1 MFKLHKHRNGKLG
14 DRIEFRISNLKALQ
28 VPKGWDKLFVSVVS
42 VENGKTLAKTSKV
55 AVRNGSCQWS
65 DTLSESIWVSREKPS
80 KETDDCLFKLIV
92 AMGSLRSGI
101 LGEATISMTSHVNSD
116 AAVPLSIPLNKCNH
130 GTVLNVTMQC
140 LTPRTKPRDQESS
153 KENSHLKVMNE
164 NSHEL
169 SVKSN
174 GSDYSY
180 VQSVTSSSVDD
191 VDSSLSPGEVETMA
205 TSLSGSVSNYSYN
218 SAEDSTG
225 RGNFSPCISDGQSP
239 TGRKDSTSSQKGV
252 SHYDYPV
259 NNTSQSNRSSFSS
272 QNMQDIGASSF
283 KTTHGSN
290 NSPEVAEDT
299 NEELRA
305 EAKMWEMNARKL
317 LGDLEMLK
325 TEFSCQSEKMTG
337 LETDLSTAYVERD
350 SLKKEVEQLR
360 LSSGDPIVRQ
370 KTLEDSI
377 SQIECIPEIEN
388 ALKNELMFQ
397 KESNAN
403 LSFQLKKSQDANVE
417 LVSVLQELE
426 ETIERQKR
434 DIENLSSLPS
444 KLSTLE
450 KSFQLS
456 EEGNR
461 IFMQQIKQLEESK
474 KNLMAEVQELEEALE
489 DKTQDIEQAKIHN
502 KKALSDIEMEYES
515 KLSAKEEEI
524 SSLKARLLESVP
536 ETCNVK
542 TVSRDVPDADI
553 LEQIK
558 ELKEKIQ
565 ELEMDCNELTNENLD
580 LLFKLKEAKAYSKD
594 GGASKDLLSNMLHD
608 QSFSSSDSEV
618 SNNLFRIFH
627 SEDMFQ
633 EENAKKISNE
643 SHISIREL
651 ETSKSTLGV
660 RITDQNNKL
669 TNKTSEMEILEASLS
684 SKENQM
690 WVLQKHLSEME
701 AKVDHLEQEKLQLE
715 EHIEDRI
722 KERTH
727 EMNLNRS
734 DIEQENGQ
742 LSMRISVLEAQVSDL
757 INEQDSQLSELESA
771 RNQAAELQE
780 KITEVQSEMDS
791 SIEENQQLQLT
802 IENHEEESNSFE
814 KLNGYL
820 RQQKLELEEYCSL
833 LGDRLR
839 ESGERFSDCCGR
851 VGLLENKFYLMLED
865 IASKEKDLTS
875 ELHGVLDENRK
886 QMEQGQSLL
895 NQMQIEKVV
904 EIQNLKLEIENL
916 RLKLSAAYDE
926 KERVTSNASLEVS
939 TLRDEVNNVQFRYEQ
954 KLQNLTTE
962 LANFKTK
969 METLMDEHE
978 KLSKLV
984 EDYKSKEL
992 KFRNTINA
1000 LESKL
1005 IVTEN
1010 ERQQHMD
1017 ESRNLK
1023 VWLQETRQFEN
1034 EIMALK
1040 SELNASN
1047 TEKERLQA
1055 SLCLKSE
1062 LCEDL
1067 KAESI
1072 SFERKI
1078 SSLEKTASE
1087 LEHCKRTRA
1096 SLEERLVQF
1105 ENDLKAKET
1114 RYVQEKTEL
1123 QRKVQTLEDE
1133 LKLTKEQKRNQVSR
1147 LNRKP
1152 VNDDQKASKN
1162 SMVKNTNQ
1170 LRSNRKKPS
1179 LKNDREVLKDQQD
1192 LYNSSKH
1199 QTEVESE
1206 LRLLDGSVDVVVV
1219 EPLSKSQLLETELEK
1234 EPSDIYEVQLIR
1246 SSPKGRYNQANG
1258 PVKSMGEEELVTRE
1272 KFERTKS
1279 MLEEELRDIQDRYFH
1294 MSLKYAEVESQR
1306 EELVMKLKV
1315 AKSKKGWLS

>member
-1 MFKLHKHRNGKLG
+1 MFKLHKHKPGKLG

-28 VPKGWDKLFVSVVS
+28 VPKGWDRLFVSVVS

-65 DTLSESIWVSREKPS
+65 DTLSESIWVSRDTSS
-80 KETDDCLFKLIV
+80 KEKDDCLFKLIV

-101 LGEATISMTSHVNSD
+101 LGEVTISMTSYVNSD

-140 LTPRTKPRDQESS
+140 LTPRIKLRDQESS
-153 KENSHLKVMNE
+153 KENSHLKAMNE
-164 NSHEL
+164 NNHEV

-174 GSDYSY
+174 GSDCSY
-180 VQSVTSSSVDD
+180 VQSVSSSSVDD
-191 VDSSLSPGEVETMA
+191 VDSTLSPGEVETMA

-239 TGRKDSTSSQKGV
+239 TGRKDSTSSQKSV

-299 NEELRA
+299 SEELRA

-325 TEFSCQSEKMTG
+325 TEFSYQSKKMTG

-350 SLKKEVEQLR
+350 SLKKEVEQLTF
-360 LSSGDPIVRQ
+360 SSGDPIVRQ
-370 KTLEDSI
+370 NTLEDSI

-388 ALKNELMFQ
+388 SLKDELKFQ

-403 LSFQLKKSQDANVE
+403 LSLQLKKSQEANVE
-417 LVSVLQELE
+417 LVAVLQELE
-426 ETIERQKR
+426 ETIEQQKL

-444 KLSTLE
+444 KLKTLE

-461 IFMQQIKQLEESK
+461 ILMQQIEQLEESK

-489 DKTQDIEQAKIHN
+489 NKIEDIEQAKIQN
-502 KKALSDIEMEYES
+502 NKALSDIEMEYES
-515 KLSAKEEEI
+515 KLYAKEEEI
-524 SSLKARLLESVP
+524 SSLKGRLLESVP
-536 ETCNVK
+536 ETFNAK
-542 TVSRDVPDADI
+542 TVSRDAPDADI
-553 LEQIK
+553 LKQIE
-558 ELKEKIQ
+558 ELKEKVQ

-594 GGASKDLLSNMLHD
+594 GGASKDLLSNMLHS

-618 SNNLFRIFH
+618 SNKLFRIFH
-627 SEDMFQ
+627 SEDMIQ
-633 EENAKKISNE
+633 EENAKKISND

-651 ETSKSTLGV
+651 ETSKSLEV

-669 TNKTSEMEILEASLS
+669 TSKTSEMENLEASLS
-684 SKENQM
+684 SKENEM
-690 WVLQKHLSEME
+690 RVLQKLLSELE
-701 AKVDHLEQEKLQLE
+701 AKVYNLEQEKLQLE

-727 EMNLNRS
+727 EMNLHRS

-742 LSMRISVLEAQVSDL
+742 LSMQISVLEVQVGDL
-757 INEQDSQLSELESA
+757 TNEQESLLSELEGT
-771 RNQAAELQE
+771 RKQAARLQE
-780 KITEVQSEMDS
+780 KIMEMQSEMDS
-791 SIEENQQLQLT
+791 SIEENKQLQIT
-802 IENHEEESNSFE
+802 IENLEEECNSFE

-820 RQQKLELEEYCSL
+820 REQKLELEEYCSL
-833 LGDRLR
+833 MGDRLR

-851 VGLLENKFYLMLED
+851 VGLLEKKFYLMLED

-875 ELHGVLDENRK
+875 ELHGILDENRK
-886 QMEQGQSLL
+886 HMEHDQSLL
-895 NQMQIEKVV
+895 NQMQIEKMV

-926 KERVTSNASLEVS
+926 KERVASNASLEVS
-939 TLRDEVNNVQFRYEQ
+939 TLRADKAKLESAFGEAQSKLILSKTEV
-954 KLQNLTTE
+954 
-962 LANFKTK
+962 
-969 METLMDEHE
+969 DEHE

-992 KFRNTINA
+992 KFKSTINA

-1005 IVTEN
+1005 IVTES
-1010 ERQQHMD
+1010 ESRQYMD
-1017 ESRNLK
+1017 ESRNLN
-1023 VWLQETRQFEN
+1023 V
-1034 EIMALK
+1034 
-1040 SELNASN
+1040 
-1047 TEKERLQA
+1047 RLQQT
-1055 SLCLKSE
+1055 CQ
-1062 LCEDL
+1062 
-1067 KAESI
+1067 
-1072 SFERKI
+1072 F
-1078 SSLEKTASE
+1078 E
-1087 LEHCKRTRA
+1087 LEHCKKTRA
-1096 SLEERLVQF
+1096 SLEEKLVQL
-1105 ENDLKAKET
+1105 ENDLNAREA
-1114 RYVQEKTEL
+1114 RCVQEKTEL
-1123 QRKVQTLEDE
+1123 QRKVQALEEE

-1152 VNDDQKASKN
+1152 VNDDQKASKHN

-1179 LKNDREVLKDQQD
+1179 SKNDIEVLKDQQD
-1192 LYNSSKH
+1192 LNYSSKH
-1199 QTEVESE
+1199 QTEVESDHG
-1206 LRLLDGSVDVVVV
+1206 LLDVSVDMVEV
-1219 EPLSKSQLLETELEK
+1219 EPVSKTQLLETELEK
-1234 EPSDIYEVQLIR
+1234 EPSDIYEVQLNR
-1246 SSPKGRYNQANG
+1246 SSPKGRNNQANV
-1258 PVKSMGEEELVTRE
+1258 PVKSMAEEELVTRE

-1306 EELVMKLKV
+1306 EELVMKLKG
-1315 AKSKKGWLS
+1315 AKSKKWWLS

>member
-65 DTLSESIWVSREKPS
+65 DTLSESIWVSRDKSS

-101 LGEATISMTSHVNSD
+101 LGEATISMTSYVNSD

-140 LTPRTKPRDQESS
+140 LTPRTKPRGQESS
-153 KENSHLKVMNE
+153 KENSHLKAMNE
-164 NSHEL
+164 NNHEVA
-169 SVKSN
+169 VKSN
-174 GSDYSY
+174 GSDSSY
-180 VQSVTSSSVDD
+180 VQSASSSSVDD
-191 VDSSLSPGEVETMA
+191 VDSTLSPGEVETMA

-239 TGRKDSTSSQKGV
+239 TGRKDSTSSQKSV

-272 QNMQDIGASSF
+272 QNTQDIGASSF

-299 NEELRA
+299 SEELRA

-325 TEFSCQSEKMTG
+325 TEFSYQSKKMTG

-350 SLKKEVEQLR
+350 SLKKEVEQLT

-388 ALKNELMFQ
+388 SLKDELKFQ

-403 LSFQLKKSQDANVE
+403 LSLQLKKSQDANVE

-426 ETIERQKR
+426 ETIEQQKH

-444 KLSTLE
+444 KLSNLE
-450 KSFQLS
+450 KSLQLS

-461 IFMQQIKQLEESK
+461 VFMQQIQQLEESK

-489 DKTQDIEQAKIHN
+489 DKIQDIEQTKIQN
-502 KKALSDIEMEYES
+502 NKALSDIEMEYES
-515 KLSAKEEEI
+515 KLSAKEKEI

-536 ETCNVK
+536 ETCNAE

-553 LEQIK
+553 LKQIE

-594 GGASKDLLSNMLHD
+594 EGASKNLLSNMLHD

-618 SNNLFRIFH
+618 SNKVFRIFH
-627 SEDMFQ
+627 SEDMLQ
-633 EENAKKISNE
+633 EENGKKIRND
-643 SHISIREL
+643 SHISTREL
-651 ETSKSTLGV
+651 ETSKSTLEV

-669 TNKTSEMEILEASLS
+669 TSKTSEMENLEASLS
-684 SKENQM
+684 SKENEM
-690 WVLQKHLSEME
+690 WVLQKLLSELD
-701 AKVDHLEQEKLQLE
+701 AKVYHLEQEKLQLE

-727 EMNLNRS
+727 KMNLHTS

-742 LSMRISVLEAQVSDL
+742 LSMRISVLEEQVSDL
-757 INEQDSQLSELESA
+757 TNEQESLLSELEST
-771 RNQAAELQE
+771 RNQAAWLQE
-780 KITEVQSEMDS
+780 KIMEKQSEMDS
-791 SIEENQQLQLT
+791 SMEENKQLLIT
-802 IENHEEESNSFE
+802 IENVEEECNSFE
-814 KLNGYL
+814 KINGYL
-820 RQQKLELEEYCSL
+820 REQKLELEEYCSL
-833 LGDRLR
+833 MGDRLR
-839 ESGERFSDCCGR
+839 ESGERFSNCCGR
-851 VGLLENKFYLMLED
+851 VGLLENKFCLMLED

-875 ELHGVLDENRK
+875 ELHAILDENRK

-895 NQMQIEKVV
+895 NQMQIEKMV

-926 KERVTSNASLEVS
+926 KERVASNASLEVS
-939 TLRDEVNNVQFRYEQ
+939 TLRADKAKLESAFGEAQSKLILSKTEVNNVQSQYGQ
-954 KLQNLTTE
+954 KLKDLTTE
-962 LANFKTK
+962 LANFKIK
-969 METLMDEHE
+969 MEMQVDEHE

-992 KFRNTINA
+992 KFKSTINA

-1005 IVTEN
+1005 LVTEN
-1010 ERQQHMD
+1010 ERQQYMD
-1017 ESRNLK
+1017 ESRNLN
-1023 VWLQETRQFEN
+1023 V
-1034 EIMALK
+1034 
-1040 SELNASN
+1040 
-1047 TEKERLQA
+1047 RLQQT
-1055 SLCLKSE
+1055 CQ
-1062 LCEDL
+1062 
-1067 KAESI
+1067 
-1072 SFERKI
+1072 F
-1078 SSLEKTASE
+1078 E
-1087 LEHCKRTRA
+1087 LEHCKRTRT
-1096 SLEERLVQF
+1096 SLEERLVQL
-1105 ENDLKAKET
+1105 ENDLNARET
-1114 RYVQEKTEL
+1114 KCVQEKTEL
-1123 QRKVQTLEDE
+1123 QRKVQALEEE

-1152 VNDDQKASKN
+1152 VNDDQKN

-1192 LYNSSKH
+1192 LHYSSKH

-1206 LRLLDGSVDVVVV
+1206 HGLLDVSVDVVEV
-1219 EPLSKSQLLETELEK
+1219 EPVSKTQLLETELEK
-1234 EPSDIYEVQLIR
+1234 EPNDIYEVQLNR
-1246 SSPKGRYNQANG
+1246 SSPQGRNNQASG
-1258 PVKSMGEEELVTRE
+1258 PVKSMAEEELVTRE

-1279 MLEEELRDIQDRYFH
+1279 MLEEELRDIQERYFH

-1306 EELVMKLKV
+1306 EELVMKLKA